1 MIHRNKTESGKEQN
15 VSANRIKLWV
25 RMFRSMVIGAL
36 LALVGMVAG
45 GYVYINQAG
54 GLRQFLE
61 TELTILAG
69 AGAVTVGE
77 AHLGLAMTG
86 QPLAVTAKDIVIDL
100 DQSRLDLPDVEL
112 QFGFASLFNGRP
124 EAVILRG
131 VQLDLVRQKQGWSGS
146 AELLFMGQV
155 GARSAAHPDAMSKS
169 RLAGIKRIAVE
180 TDRLSLRDA
189 DGVRPPIILSD
200 IHIDLVALADDDVSG
215 SMRARRVAADGG
227 DDGSFTVAFN
237 GWPTGDNLLL
247 DVSASGLQT
256 ADIASYID
264 GVPVVWRTP
273 GRLSGHV
280 GLAMTAGHLDRIK
293 ADVDLVNGQLGVP
306 GVDQMADFDE
316 AKLIF
321 SYARA
326 RQTLIVSSAELTLAG
341 GRRLSFSGSVDE
353 TGAPTPLVAGKMQ
366 ATRLSVQS
374 VLDAWPSGVAPDW
387 KQAISQRFG
396 GGSFQTIDVGVD
408 GRYNVEQSRLALT
421 RLDLDSR
428 FSAVRA
434 NLDAGQYRR
443 MVATLDGQLAVRV
456 AEGGRIDDVL
466 VDVAVKD
473 GSMLLAGLD
482 DAVAIQAGHLRTSFR
497 GTTASLDSFA
507 LDFGPAGRM
516 DLSGMAQIGRGL
528 QLRDVTL
535 GLSVPEMDIALFS
548 ALWPEWAA
556 PATRRWVGRNILAG
570 RVKAAKLS
578 MAADLDTPDNVR
590 KIHQVSGD
598 LQLQSA
604 DLVWQTGAPPLTAV
618 DADLSWDN
626 DIFVAGIQTG
636 RFDDLT
642 LQRGRIVIEPVL
654 EKVDKNAV
662 ISLAASGGVKAALQ
676 LAAHAGYRQ
685 FGGIDFGNLAA
696 AGDIEFTLEASVPIK
711 ENAPLSRRIS
721 TLDATIAKGS
731 FTNLPRG
738 ITMSDAELVIGI
750 GKAASQVTGTANLS
764 GAPGSFTMQIDHEQN
779 RLDLIGQAPP
789 AAALARM
796 AADLT
801 GVDIGGKL
809 GGKLVYGGDPSMQ
822 NSDIT
827 LILDLQGTAVNV
839 PVLNWAKLPAE
850 NGRASMKLVLRDGVL
865 GKLTDLD
872 IAAGS
877 LFAAGQVIFDAS
889 GMVQAALFERAAWPG
904 NDLRDLIVE
913 RGADRLWKIGATAKL
928 VNLEPLRRNKG
939 VSGGKAVAFD
949 FTSDK
954 IIIDNKISLSGQLV
968 GKRDQQGDGTVA
980 FLGTFQ
986 VDNKPLITEAKLD
999 MAFGPDGERFSGT
1012 GLIGGGESNIDY
1024 RALKDQNPVMVIET
1038 TNGGRVL
1045 SGLDVTE
1052 TIRGGD
1058 MRLTNRFLDDAL
1070 ASYDTDIKLKNFR
1083 VVEAPR
1089 ALRLFSV
1096 LSPVGLYA
1104 LVEGDGTNFR
1114 VGEARLETRGNIVNI
1129 KSITGLGDAIGVSI
1143 LGIYD
1148 RSNRTIDLSGNLVPA
1163 RFVGRFLGNLP
1174 ILGELIAGVDKNG
1187 IFVSEFKMS
1196 GALDKPTTKVN
1207 PVTSL
1212 APGVVRDI
1220 LSPNWIGREQERL
1233 FGKSP
1238 NQSSPDQSK
1247 TGEASSG
1254 QTPATSR

>member
-1 MIHRNKTESGKEQN
+1 MR
-15 VSANRIKLWV
+15 V
-25 RMFRSMVIGAL
+25 FRSMVIGAL
-36 LALVGMVAG
+36 LALVGMGAG

-77 AHLGLAMTG
+77 AHLGVAMTG

-100 DQSRLDLPDVEL
+100 DQSRLNLPDVEL

-146 AELLFMGQV
+146 AELLFLGQV

-189 DGVRPPIILSD
+189 DGARPPIILSD

-227 DDGSFTVAFN
+227 DDGSFTLAFN
-237 GWPTGDNLLL
+237 GWPMGENLSL
-247 DVSASGLQT
+247 DVSASELQT
-256 ADIASYID
+256 ADIANYID
-264 GVPVVWRTP
+264 GIPVVWRTP

-374 VLDAWPSGVAPDW
+374 VLDAWPAGVAPAW

-408 GRYNVEQSRLALT
+408 GRYNVEQSRLTLT

-443 MVATLDGQLAVRV
+443 MVATLDGQLAVRI
-456 AEGGRIDDVL
+456 AEGGRIDDVR

-482 DAVAIQAGHLRTSFR
+482 DAVAVQAGHLRTSFR

-516 DLSGMAQIGRGL
+516 DLSGTAQIGRGL

-548 ALWPEWAA
+548 SLWPEWAA
-556 PATRRWVGRNILAG
+556 PATRRWVGRNIPAG
-570 RVKAAKLS
+570 RVKAAKLA

-626 DIFVAGIQTG
+626 DIFVASIQTG

-662 ISLAASGGVKAALQ
+662 ISLAASGGVNAALQ

-685 FGGIDFGNLAA
+685 FGGIDFGKLAA

-711 ENAPLSRRIS
+711 ENAPPSRRIS
-721 TLDATIAKGS
+721 KLDATIAKGS

-764 GAPGSFTMQIDHEQN
+764 GAPGSFTMQIDHGQN

-789 AAALARM
+789 ATALARM

-809 GGKLVYGGDPSMQ
+809 GGKLVYAGDPSMQ
-822 NSDIT
+822 NSDLT

-850 NGRASMKLVLRDGVL
+850 DGRASMKLVLRDGVL

-949 FTSDK
+949 FTGDK
-954 IIIDNKISLSGQLV
+954 IIVDNKISLSGQLV

-999 MAFGPDGERFSGT
+999 MAFGPDGERFAGI
-1012 GLIGGGESNIDY
+1012 GLIGGAESTIDY

-1052 TIRGGD
+1052 TIRGGE
-1058 MRLTNRFLDDAL
+1058 MRLTNRFLDDAF
-1070 ASYDTDIKLKNFR
+1070 ASYDTDIELKNFR

-1129 KSITGLGDAIGVSI
+1129 KRITGRGDAIGVSI

-1163 RFVGRFLGNLP
+1163 RLVGRFLGNLP
-1174 ILGELIAGVDKNG
+1174 VLGELIAGVDKNG
-1187 IFVSEFKMS
+1187 IFVTQFKVS
-1196 GALDKPTTKVN
+1196 GALDKPTIKVN

-1212 APGVVRDI
+1212 APGVIRDI
-1220 LSPNWIGREQERL
+1220 LSPNWIGKEQERL
-1233 FGKSP
+1233 FGQSP
-1238 NQSSPDQSK
+1238 DKLSPDQS
-1247 TGEASSG
+1247 TSGEASSG
-1254 QTPATSR
+1254 QAPATSR